1 MRLANGDGGRRTDPA
16 HRRRLLALRLG
27 ARIGECGEVKAL
39 GAAVVVPAHR
49 ARGGDPPPGLAAAPL
64 VVVARAAA
72 AAVGGRQQQRGGVV
86 ARHQRRRR
94 RVRRERCPRRDER
107 PVVRRRLPS
116 RRRPQHLR
124 RERPHAARHCE
135 VEHDVRVHD
144 VPRGERVSGEGWL
157 GRDAERGEGVDV
169 PGRAQVPAGQVRVV
183 EVAHQQD
190 GLRAPAA
197 ELSHD
202 AQQSARLPDP
212 GAAPGLV
219 LDRLVRVQEV
229 QAPDEEGG
237 RVTRPDGV
245 RRKACPRE
253 GAPAPER
260 RLALAQ
266 QRESRRAEQDRRVC
280 LAQAQLWR
288 GARRR
293 LGSRG
298 LAPRRR
304 RLCGGEDPRVR
315 RQGLP
320 KKVRE
325 PHRLLHAH
333 DVGVVRL

>member
-1 MRLANGDGGRRTDPA
+1 M
-16 HRRRLLALRLG
+16 
-27 ARIGECGEVKAL
+27 
-39 GAAVVVPAHR
+39 
-49 ARGGDPPPGLAAAPL
+49 
-64 VVVARAAA
+64 A
-72 AAVGGRQQQRGGVV
+72 AAVRGVEAATWRRLQRRGAHPAARRCQRGRCGSLKSPISRTGSARPPPSSLTTRSRARVCPTRGLRPDSYSTGSSGCRRCLLGGVE
-86 ARHQRRRR
+86 A
-94 RVRRERCPRRDER
+94 VRRKRR
-107 PVVRRRLPS
+107 S
-116 RRRPQHLR
+116 
-124 RERPHAARHCE
+124 ARKLAG
-135 VEHDVRVHD
+135 
-144 VPRGERVSGEGWL
+144 PRGG
-157 GRDAERGEGVDV
+157 
-169 PGRAQVPAGQVRVV
+169 
-183 EVAHQQD
+183 
-190 GLRAPAA
+190 
-197 ELSHD
+197 
-202 AQQSARLPDP
+202 
-212 GAAPGLV
+212 
-219 LDRLVRVQEV
+219 V

-237 RVTRPDGV
+237 RVARPDGV
-245 RRKACPRE
+245 RRKACPSE